1 MKSVWY
7 FLYFQNKFHA
17 RHTAIQTNRQT
28 HLYTHAYTPMLD
40 TRIEDNYNINSIES
54 CGILM
59 FYSKVFD
66 VRRPKFHVFP
76 IVLSILCALC
86 VYGPV
91 SKTRITG
98 IESKPKTTKA
108 KNTHITHA
116 QKPAETLSLVQ
127 KKMTNIFID
136 NFSHTQLFKIICAL
150 SNAKARVF
158 FSIVISFFHSHFTS
172 SSSSLSHP
180 LPLPLSL
187 RSLMSVVF
195 IVARCYILRFLC
207 VCSAYSL
214 WFSDEWRFGRGVE
227 NSVIFSFDVPIDR
240 MMCLFRIARGRKSES
255 EQKRK
260 LYG

>member
-17 RHTAIQTNRQT
+17 RQTAIQTNRQT

-54 CGILM
+54 CEMLM

-98 IESKPKTTKA
+98 IESKPKTTTA

-116 QKPAETLSLVQ
+116 QKPAETLSLVKRKWQ
-127 KKMTNIFID
+127 T
-136 NFSHTQLFKIICAL
+136 FSLTTSATHNYSKLFVLYRMLKL
-150 SNAKARVF
+150 VF
-158 FSIVISFFHSHFTS
+158 FSRL
-172 SSSSLSHP
+172 SSLFFTRTS
-180 LPLPLSL
+180 LPLRLPYLTLFHCLYLYARSCQLCSL
-187 RSLMSVVF
+187 LHDATFCAFCMSVPHIHYDFQTSDVLGEGWKIQWF
-195 IVARCYILRFLC
+195 FYSMCQSIEWC
-207 VCSAYSL
+207 VCSA
-214 WFSDEWRFGRGVE
+214 
-227 NSVIFSFDVPIDR
+227 
-240 MMCLFRIARGRKSES
+240 
-255 EQKRK
+255 
-260 LYG
+260 

>member
-40 TRIEDNYNINSIES
+40 TRIEDNFNINSIES
-54 CGILM
+54 CEMLM

-98 IESKPKTTKA
+98 IESKPKTTTA

-150 SNAKARVF
+150 SNAKARL
-158 FSIVISFFHSHFTS
+158 FSRL
-172 SSSSLSHP
+172 SSLFFTRTL
-180 LPLPLSL
+180 LPLHLPYLTL
-187 RSLMSVVF
+187 FRSLYLYAHSCQLCSLLHDATFCAFCVCVPHIHYDFQTSDVLGEGWKIQWFFYSMCQS
-195 IVARCYILRFLC
+195 IEWC
-207 VCSAYSL
+207 VCSA
-214 WFSDEWRFGRGVE
+214 
-227 NSVIFSFDVPIDR
+227 
-240 MMCLFRIARGRKSES
+240 
-255 EQKRK
+255 
-260 LYG
+260 